1 MRPFPTQT
9 SHYVNGSADVVQT
22 LLKKVSSSKDL
33 SQPTL
38 PCSTPHNLTFQI
50 GGKPFSVSPQD
61 FVIQSDSSTC
71 VANVEDISAPSNGSL
86 FSWSLGQPFLRSN
99 LVVFYYGN
107 FSHPSFDPPPRMG
120 FVSLVGPGAVKLNG
134 AASMYGFVYVS
145 WYEIAF
151 LSVSVALLL
160 VV

>member
-1 MRPFPTQT
+1 M
-9 SHYVNGSADVVQT
+9 VNDHILSQ
-22 LLKKVSSSKDL
+22 VSSAFASDSK
-33 SQPTL
+33 STPTV
-38 PCSTPHNLTFQI
+38 PCGAPHNLTFQI

-107 FSHPSFDPPPRMG
+107 FSHPSFDPPRMG

-134 AASMYGFVYVS
+134 APSMYGIVYVS
-145 WYEIAF
+145 RYWITF
-151 LSVSVALLL
+151 LSVTVAFLH
-160 VV
+160 VI